1 MLYKDLSYGNVSVI
15 TVLKSHFQK
24 VEYFDKNMHAVRSC
38 KKSKFMLYC
47 LPPNET
53 LKARAP
59 TQAKNF
65 HAVLNIKLLSSRKYR
80 SRFGLNRMHT

>member
-24 VEYFDKNMHAVRSC
+24 VEYVDKNRHAVRSF
-38 KKSKFMLYC
+38 KKSKFILFC
-47 LPPNET
+47 LPPDET

-59 TQAKNF
+59 SQAKNF
-65 HAVLNIKLLSSRKYR
+65 MQ
-80 SRFGLNRMHT
+80 F